1 MLGSI
6 PGRVKSILLLIALS
20 ACAARQVLLPDESV
34 PLPAAALAGPAAPL
48 APGARDWVEATLDSL
63 TVPQKVGQLFNV
75 WISGGYVSTDSAEFD
90 TLASRVEDLGL
101 GGVTISIGL
110 PHTYAAKLNALQ
122 ERAQVPL
129 LVTADMEAGPG
140 MRLNGSYAIPSLL
153 AQGGGTSFPPAMAFG
168 ATGDE
173 RLAFELGRMTGI
185 EARAVGV
192 HLVFAPVLDVNTDPA
207 NPIIN
212 TRSFGENPEDVARLG
227 AAFIRGAH
235 AAGLQTTAKH
245 FPGHGDTEVD
255 SHLELPVIDATRA
268 RLDSVELVPFRRA
281 MDAGVDAVMSAHVA
295 APEILGPGAPP
306 ATLSDYFLTRL
317 LRGEMGFEG
326 LVFTDAM
333 TMGAIQRGYGSGEAA
348 VRAILA
354 GADVVLSP
362 PDLATAIAAVVAA
375 VREGEISEERLDG
388 SVRRVL
394 EAKARAGLDLESTVP
409 FEGIAGLV
417 GSSTHR
423 ALADTAATRAITLV
437 RDRGQLVPMPVERR
451 RKVLAV
457 AYADPVNV
465 VAGRIFHR
473 TLVEAVDSLATAR
486 VDSETTG
493 ERYSALFARADSAD
507 LVVVSVH
514 VRPQAGAGTLGMPD
528 AFRDFMAGLLEGPT
542 PVVLVSFGSPY
553 LLDAWPET
561 GTYLIAWGGQ
571 PVLQRAAARAL
582 LGEADIT
589 GRLPVSLP
597 PHHAAGEGLVRQA
610 GRAPPEAVGLDSRR
624 LARVDSLVK
633 AAIADSVTPGAAL
646 AMGRHGRLVRLE
658 GYGRL
663 GWARGSGAVTDSTLY
678 DLASLTKVLATTTA
692 IMTLAEEGRLELD
705 APVSRY
711 LPWFIG
717 YGKEDVTVRQ
727 ILLHRSGLP
736 GWLPLWQ
743 ERTGRDGYQE
753 ALAALEL
760 ARAPGDST
768 VYSDLGFIVLGFLV
782 EAVAGDPLDRFL
794 EERVFEPLGMRETMF
809 RPPDSLLPRIAP
821 TEIDTV
827 FRHAHVHGVV
837 HDENAWALGGV
848 AGHAGLFSS
857 ARDLARYAEAL
868 REAWHAAPPAGAADE
883 AAMARV
889 FDPVLV
895 RRFTARHDSTSS
907 RALGWDTPDQGSSA
921 GRFLSPSAFGHT
933 GFTGT
938 SLWIDPELDL
948 FVVLLTNRVNPTRE
962 NQGHIALRR
971 AVHEAVA
978 CAVVDRP
985 PCAGSAAAAGPPDGA
1000 AP

>member
-48 APGARDWVEATLDSL
+48 APRARDWVEATLDRL
-63 TVPQKVGQLFNV
+63 TLPQKVGQLFNV

-90 TLASRVEDLGL
+90 TLVSWVEDLGL
-101 GGVTISIGL
+101 SGVTISIGL
-110 PHTYAAKLNALQ
+110 PHGYAAKLNALQ
-122 ERAQVPL
+122 ERAPVPL

-140 MRLNGSYAIPSLL
+140 MRLSGSYAIPSLL
-153 AQGGGTSFPPAMAFG
+153 AQGGGTSFPPLMALG
-168 ATGDE
+168 AARDE
-173 RLAFELGRMTGI
+173 RLAFELGRVTGV

-192 HLVFAPVLDVNTDPA
+192 HLVFAPVLDVNTDPG

-212 TRSFGENPEDVARLG
+212 TRSFGEDPKLVARLG
-227 AAFIRGAH
+227 AAFIEGAH
-235 AAGLQTTAKH
+235 AAGLQATAKH
-245 FPGHGDTEVD
+245 FPGHGDTDVD
-255 SHLELPVIDATRA
+255 SHLELPVIDATRT
-268 RLDSVELVPFRRA
+268 RLDSIELVPFRRA
-281 MDAGVDAVMSAHVA
+281 IKAGVDAVMSAHVA
-295 APEILGPGAPP
+295 APEILGPDAPP

-317 LRGEMGFEG
+317 LREEMGFEG

-333 TMGAIQRGYGSGEAA
+333 TMGAIQRGYGGGEAA

-362 PDLATAIAAVVAA
+362 PDLGAAFQAVVAA
-375 VREGEISEERLDG
+375 VREGQISEERLDR
-388 SVRRVL
+388 SVRRML
-394 EAKARAGLDLESTVP
+394 EAKARAGLHLERTVP
-409 FEGIAGLV
+409 FERVAGVV
-417 GSSTHR
+417 GSRAHQ
-423 ALADTAATRAITLV
+423 ALADTAATRAITLI
-437 RDRGQLVPMPVERR
+437 RDRDQLVPIPAGRR
-451 RKVLAV
+451 GSVLAI

-465 VAGRIFHR
+465 VAGRVFHR
-473 TLVEAVDSLATAR
+473 ALAEAVDSLKTTR
-486 VDSETTG
+486 VDEETSSG
-493 ERYSALFARADSAD
+493 RYGALAASADSAD

-514 VRPQAGAGTLGMPD
+514 VRPESGAGTVGVPD
-528 AFRDFMAGLLEGPT
+528 SFRAFVADLLERHA

-553 LLDAWPET
+553 LLDAWPGA

-571 PVLQRAAARAL
+571 PILQRAAARAL

-597 PHHAAGEGLVRQA
+597 PHHAAGEGLVRRA
-610 GRAPPEAVGLDSRR
+610 GRAPPETVGLDSRR
-624 LARVDSLVK
+624 LARVDSLLK
-633 AAIADSVTPGAAL
+633 AAIADSVTAGAAL
-646 AMGRHGRLVRLE
+646 AIGRHGRLVRLE
-658 GYGRL
+658 GYGSL
-663 GWARGSGAVTDSTLY
+663 DWGGTGAAVTDSTLY
-678 DLASLTKVLATTTA
+678 DLASLTKAVGTTTA
-692 IMTLAEEGRLELD
+692 IMALVEEDRLQLA

-711 LPWFIG
+711 LAWFTG
-717 YGKEDVTVRQ
+717 GGKEEVSVRQ
-727 ILLHRSGLP
+727 LLLHRSGLP
-736 GWLPLWQ
+736 AWLPLWQ
-743 ERTGRDGYQE
+743 EHAGRDGYRE

-760 ARAPGDST
+760 SRAPGDST

-782 EAVAGDPLDRFL
+782 EAVTDKPLDGFL
-794 EERVFEPLGMRETMF
+794 AERVFEPLGMRETMF
-809 RPPDSLLPRIAP
+809 RPPPFLLPRIAP

-827 FRHAHVHGVV
+827 FRHQHVHGMV
-837 HDENAWALGGV
+837 HDENAYALGGV

-868 REAWHAAPPAGAADE
+868 LDARRAGEPGEHDDAVT
-883 AAMARV
+883 ARV
-889 FDPVLV
+889 FDPVTV
-895 RRFTARHDSTSS
+895 RRFTLRHDSTSS
-907 RALGWDTPDQGSSA
+907 RALGWDTPDEDSSA

-962 NQGHIALRR
+962 QEGHVALRR

-985 PCAGSAAAAGPPDGA
+985 PCEPGTAPGQGRA